1 MKVQR
6 GLTGCSTAG
15 GAPRRRRVAV
25 AELTRVLTMYREQYR
40 GFNRRHFH
48 QIARREHGVTLSYS
62 FVKQAAARRS
72 HRRPGLVLPGLLFT
86 DSTSVLSIACEVEM
100 NVPDHTNAD
109 PEIELVEQGAEVTL
123 LFDGRQA
130 MQAWERDLMFASA
143 DLLCGYGSTFLEV
156 GLGLGLSALRIAEN
170 PRVRRHVVVEKY
182 KRVIDLFTER
192 QPHRPSTLEIVE
204 ADFFD
209 HIHRVEPASLDGIF
223 FDPFLPAEM
232 GQDEKLLREVTAL
245 IVTALKPGGVFIP
258 FFTTRPEL
266 KWPFCE
272 YFDRII
278 VQRHSF
284 QAYPTTRYTH
294 GTSGHAYIQ
303 CFIR

>member
-1 MKVQR
+1 M
-6 GLTGCSTAG
+6 
-15 GAPRRRRVAV
+15 
-25 AELTRVLTMYREQYR
+25 
-40 GFNRRHFH
+40 
-48 QIARREHGVTLSYS
+48 
-62 FVKQAAARRS
+62 
-72 HRRPGLVLPGLLFT
+72 
-86 DSTSVLSIACEVEM
+86 SV
-100 NVPDHTNAD
+100 NDQTNAD
-109 PEIELVEQGAEVTL
+109 PEIELVEQGSEVTL

-143 DLLCGYGSTFLEV
+143 DLLCEHGSNLMEV

-182 KRVIDLFTER
+182 KRVIDLFKDR
-192 QPHRPSTLEIVE
+192 HPNLPDTLEIVE

-209 HIHRVEPASLDGIF
+209 YMHGLEPASLDGMF

-232 GQDEKLLREVTAL
+232 GKDENLWREVTAL
-245 IVTALKPGGVFIP
+245 IVTALKPGGAFIP

-272 YFDRII
+272 LFDRII
-278 VQRHSF
+278 VHRHAF
-284 QAYPTTRYTH
+284 EAYPTTRYTH
-294 GTSGHAYIQ
+294 GTSGNAYIQ

>member
-1 MKVQR
+1 M
-6 GLTGCSTAG
+6 
-15 GAPRRRRVAV
+15 
-25 AELTRVLTMYREQYR
+25 
-40 GFNRRHFH
+40 
-48 QIARREHGVTLSYS
+48 
-62 FVKQAAARRS
+62 
-72 HRRPGLVLPGLLFT
+72 
-86 DSTSVLSIACEVEM
+86 SVD
-100 NVPDHTNAD
+100 NQTNAE
-109 PEIELVEQGAEVTL
+109 PEIELVEQGSEVSL

-143 DLLCGYGSTFLEV
+143 DLLCEHGSNFLEV

-182 KRVIDLFTER
+182 RQVIDLFKER
-192 QPHRPSTLEIVE
+192 HPTPPETLEIVE

-209 HIHRVEPASLDGIF
+209 YIHRLEPASLDGIF

-232 GQDEKLLREVTAL
+232 GQDENLWREVTRR
-245 IVTALKPGGVFIP
+245 IVTALKPGGAFIP

-278 VQRHSF
+278 VQRHAF
-284 QAYPTTRYTH
+284 EAYPTTKYTH